1 LHLIFCTLSVFAIF
15 WDLNIALISLG
26 LISDFVQILGS
37 QVLVKVVKNKLAPP
51 FKTAEF
57 ELEFGKGICKETE
70 IIDLSVQHKLI
81 LKAGAMY
88 YYNEQNFRGKDALK
102 SFLAEN
108 CSALEELETKLREK
122 VLNVETEQTQESD
135 VINKDVTEEIASV
148 SSALEETAVVEA

>member
-1 LHLIFCTLSVFAIF
+1 
-15 WDLNIALISLG
+15 
-26 LISDFVQILGS
+26 VQILGS

-102 SFLAEN
+102 SFLAEKY
-108 CSALEELETKLREK
+108 SALEELETKLREK
-122 VLNVETEQTQESD
+122 VLNVETEQTEESD
-135 VINKDVTEEIASV
+135 VTIASV
-148 SSALEETAVVEA
+148 SSTLEETAVVEA